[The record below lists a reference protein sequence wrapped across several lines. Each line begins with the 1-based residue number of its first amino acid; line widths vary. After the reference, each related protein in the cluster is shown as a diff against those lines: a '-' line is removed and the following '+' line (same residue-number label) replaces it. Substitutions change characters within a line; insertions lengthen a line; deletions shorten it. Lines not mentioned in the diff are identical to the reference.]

1 MKAVMASF
9 RITEV
14 EAQAI
19 KQRAERERV
28 SASELLRQA
37 LAAYL
42 NPPTPPRNKR
52 ATGRA
57 QAAKRRSPDAAPVQ
71 L

>member
-1 MKAVMASF
+1 MKPIMQSF
-9 RITEV
+9 RVTET

-19 KQRAERERV
+19 KQHAEREHL

-42 NPPTPPRNKR
+42 NPPSPSKPKRAKGRTQAATPPPTPR
-52 ATGRA
+52 
-57 QAAKRRSPDAAPVQ
+57 P
-71 L
+71 

>member
-1 MKAVMASF
+1 MRQVMQSF
-9 RITEV
+9 RITEA
-14 EAQAI
+14 EAEAI
-19 KQRAERERV
+19 KQRAERERM

-42 NPPTPPRNKR
+42 NPPTPPKSKK
-52 ATGRA
+52 AQGRA
-57 QAAKRRSPDAAPVQ
+57 QAAKRHTPDAAPVQ

>member
-1 MKAVMASF
+1 MRLHMQSF
-9 RITEV
+9 RVTET

-19 KQRAERERV
+19 KQHAEREHM

-42 NPPTPPRNKR
+42 TPPAPPKSRR
-52 ATGRA
+52 AKGRA
-57 QAAKRRSPDAAPVQ
+57 QAALAPTHETAPIQ
-71 L
+71 P